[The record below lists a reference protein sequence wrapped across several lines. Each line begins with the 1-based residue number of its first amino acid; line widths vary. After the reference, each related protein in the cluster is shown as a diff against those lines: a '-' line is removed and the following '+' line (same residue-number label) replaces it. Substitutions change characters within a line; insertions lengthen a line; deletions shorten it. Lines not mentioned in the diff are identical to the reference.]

1 MTHSSRIKILHVI
14 TGLDLAGSQMMLVN
28 LVRSMSRERFDNV
41 VVSLQDG
48 GPRRSELEA
57 LGIPVFSLGVG
68 RGVPNPWGLIRLLR
82 LLRRE
87 RPDVVQSWL
96 YHADLLGLVGARMS
110 RGPVCAWNIRTS
122 EMDMTR
128 YSMVSRLVLGSLSW
142 LSQYPDV
149 VVVNSEAGRKL
160 HESLGFRPRRWEL
173 IPNGFDLDRF
183 RPDSGARERLR
194 QQLGAPNSFL
204 IGLVARYD
212 PMKDHRTF
220 LEAAARFVE
229 RRPDTRFVLAGGEI
243 DKDNLQLTGLVHD
256 LGLSGSVDLLGERA
270 DIESVMAALDILSL
284 SSTAEGFPNCVGEA
298 MACGVPCV
306 TTDVGDAAVLVGGTG
321 RVVPIREP
329 AALADAWSELYD
341 MSDEARV
348 ELGMAGRRRIEES
361 FSLASVAGQYEDLYE
376 GLLVSP

>member
-48 GPRRSELEA
+48 GLRRSELEA

-82 LLRRE
+82 LLSRE

-110 RGPVCAWNIRTS
+110 RVPVCAWNIRTS

-160 HESLGFRPRRWEL
+160 HESLGFRPRRWAL

-243 DKDNLQLTGLVHD
+243 DKDNLQLTGLIHD

-306 TTDVGDAAVLVGGTG
+306 TTDVGDAAILVGETG

-329 AALADAWSELYD
+329 AALADAWSQLYD

-361 FSLASVAGQYEDLYE
+361 FSLASVARQYEDLYE

>member
-1 MTHSSRIKILHVI
+1 
-14 TGLDLAGSQMMLVN
+14 
-28 LVRSMSRERFDNV
+28 
-41 VVSLQDG
+41 
-48 GPRRSELEA
+48 
-57 LGIPVFSLGVG
+57 
-68 RGVPNPWGLIRLLR
+68 
-82 LLRRE
+82 
-87 RPDVVQSWL
+87 
-96 YHADLLGLVGARMS
+96 
-110 RGPVCAWNIRTS
+110 
-122 EMDMTR
+122 MDMTR

-160 HESLGFRPRRWEL
+160 HESLGFRPRRWAL

-243 DKDNLQLTGLVHD
+243 DKDNLQLTGLIHD

-306 TTDVGDAAVLVGGTG
+306 TTDVGDAAILVGETG

-329 AALADAWSELYD
+329 AALADAWSQLYD

-361 FSLASVAGQYEDLYE
+361 FSLASVARQYEDLYE